1 LGRRLELIDKD
12 RFDMLWVVD
21 FPLFEWDS
29 EENRYQPAHHLFTS
43 PSSETAGLIETD
55 PRKVRAQHYDLV
67 INGNEVASGS
77 VRIHQWAIQQKVLEV
92 LKLSPEDIKTRFG
105 YFIEALQYGTP
116 PHAGIAPGLDRLIML
131 MLGEDNIREVIAFPK
146 TQRGACLM
154 TGAPSVV
161 SGAQLEELSIRV
173 DEI

>member
-1 LGRRLELIDKD
+1 MERDAETGKFDQDKI
-12 RFDMLWVVD
+12 
-21 FPLFEWDS
+21 
-29 EENRYQPAHHLFTS
+29 
-43 PSSETAGLIETD
+43 G
-55 PRKVRAQHYDLV
+55 KVRANAYDMV

-77 VRIHQWAIQQKVLEV
+77 VRIHQWAVQQQILEV
-92 LKLSPEDIKTRFG
+92 LNLAPEDIKTRFG

-116 PHAGIAPGLDRLIML
+116 PHAGIAPGLDRLVML

-161 SGAQLEELSIRV
+161 SKAQLEELSIRIDDV
-173 DEI
+173 

>member
-1 LGRRLELIDKD
+1 
-12 RFDMLWVVD
+12 M
-21 FPLFEWDS
+21 
-29 EENRYQPAHHLFTS
+29 
-43 PSSETAGLIETD
+43 
-55 PRKVRAQHYDLV
+55 
-67 INGNEVASGS
+67 
-77 VRIHQWAIQQKVLEV
+77 
-92 LKLSPEDIKTRFG
+92 KLSPEDIKTRFG

-116 PHAGIAPGLDRLIML
+116 PHAGIAPGLDRIIML

-161 SGAQLEELSIRV
+161 SDTQLEELSIRV